1 MNVTD
6 SAGDWRE
13 CGQCT
18 AIGLAGNYCPNCEDT
33 GMIFSEPVKTGRPM
47 YEDMPRQRWMSRLG
61 QKWRDSFKTKSVETL
76 FEGMEVMIL
85 TGKAGKFLQVGLIS
99 RVTAKC
105 VYVDFYVESQQRA
118 YQKRVHMHSIMVIS
132 RGTQVTVDHN
142 GVMFA
147 ERRDVNPSRP
157 PRGTVS
163 DDDDDA

>member
-1 MNVTD
+1 MNSRKTAHNLEKNEMKTYASMNQTD

-85 TGKAGKFLQVGLIS
+85 TGKAGKCLQVGLIS

-105 VYVDFYVESQQRA
+105 VYVDFTS
-118 YQKRVHMHSIMVIS
+118 RVS
-132 RGTQVTVDHN
+132 N
-142 GVMFA
+142 
-147 ERRDVNPSRP
+147 ERIRNECICIQSW
-157 PRGTVS
+157 
-163 DDDDDA
+163 